1 MKKKILIISS
11 ILILALSL
19 TACGVKD
26 KAIKEIKGVDIKAY
40 MQEDQKDLK
49 EFKEAYIKDMEKVKN
64 DKEAEK
70 LLKEFKS
77 ELKTFATKKDKIKT
91 YNKLVKEQIA
101 QIADAAKREEAEKIL
116 ASYKDKLNKL
126 KSNKEMEKLTA
137 EINGKISE
145 ISGAA
150 FEVTASQ
157 VEMNT
162 TAAKAI
168 AQQSAKASS
177 GGSSVS
183 QTASKGTKNRA
194 KQRVWVV
201 DRAAWTETITKY
213 RTETQQYTVYVC
225 NGVEFPDYSSG
236 YAYQDKIYEEEG
248 INTRLYPMTKTRTV
262 QVPYT
267 ETINHPEEG
276 HWEYR

>member
-1 MKKKILIISS
+1 MKKIILIAS
-11 ILILALSL
+11 ILILAFSL

-40 MQEDQKDLK
+40 MEEDQKDLK

-70 LLKEFKS
+70 LLKQFKD

-91 YNKLVKEQIA
+91 YKELVLKEA
-101 QIADAAKREEAEKIL
+101 GDKKSEAEKVL
-116 ASYKDKLNKL
+116 KDYEKKLSEV
-126 KSNKEMEKLTA
+126 KSNKELDKLTK
-137 EINGKISE
+137 EINTKISE
-145 ISGAA
+145 ITGMAVAVTTS
-150 FEVTASQ
+150 EVETS
-157 VEMNT
+157 T
-162 TAAKAI
+162 PAAKAYTK
-168 AQQSAKASS
+168 QASS
-177 GGSSVS
+177 GRSTSGH
-183 QTASKGTKNRA
+183 T

-201 DRAAWTETITKY
+201 DKEAWTETVTKY
-213 RTETQQYTVYVC
+213 RTSTQQYTVYRA
-225 NGVEFPDYSSG
+225 NDGTEFNDYASAN
-236 YAYQDKIYEEEG
+236 AYLEKLSEEG
-248 INTRLYPMTKTRTV
+248 IPCHIGPVTKTRTV

>member
-19 TACGVKD
+19 TSCGVKD

-40 MQEDQKDLK
+40 MQEDQKDIK

-70 LLKEFKS
+70 LLKQFK
-77 ELKTFATKKDKIKT
+77 EDLKTFATKKDKIKT
-91 YNKLVKEQIA
+91 YKELVLKQA
-101 QIADAAKREEAEKIL
+101 GDKKAEAEKVL
-116 ASYKDKLNKL
+116 KEYEKKLNDV
-126 KSNKEMEKLTA
+126 KSNKELDKLTKEINEKLT
-137 EINGKISE
+137 EKTGSTIS
-145 ISGAA
+145 
-150 FEVTASQ
+150 VTTS
-157 VEMNT
+157 EDET
-162 TAAKAI
+162 STPAAKAYTR
-168 AQQSAKASS
+168 QASSGNTSSTRKS
-177 GGSSVS
+177 GGSSGH
-183 QTASKGTKNRA
+183 T

-201 DRAAWTETITKY
+201 DKAAWTETVTKY
-213 RTETQQYTVYVC
+213 RTETQQYTVYRC
-225 NGVEFPDYSSG
+225 SDGTEFNDYESA
-236 YAYQDKIYEEEG
+236 YAYYLNMLDEG
-248 INTRLYPMTKTRTV
+248 TPVNFGPFTKTRTV

>member
-1 MKKKILIISS
+1 MKKILLLAS
-11 ILILALSL
+11 ILILAFSL

-26 KAIKEIKGVDIKAY
+26 KAIKEIEGVDIKAY

-70 LLKEFKS
+70 LLKQFKND
-77 ELKTFATKKDKIKT
+77 LKTFATKKDKIKT
-91 YNKLVKEQIA
+91 YKELVIKEA
-101 QIADAAKREEAEKIL
+101 GDKKAEAEKVL
-116 ASYKDKLNKL
+116 KDYEKKLSDV
-126 KSNKEMEKLTA
+126 KSNKELDKLTK
-137 EINGKISE
+137 EINAKISE
-145 ISGAA
+145 ITGMAVAVTTS
-150 FEVTASQ
+150 EVETS
-157 VEMNT
+157 T
-162 TAAKAI
+162 PAAKAYTK
-168 AQQSAKASS
+168 QASLGRSTS
-177 GGSSVS
+177 GH
-183 QTASKGTKNRA
+183 T

-201 DRAAWTETITKY
+201 DKAAWTETVTKY

-267 ETINHPEEG
+267 ETINHSEEG

>member
-1 MKKKILIISS
+1 MKKILLLAS
-11 ILILALSL
+11 ILILAFSL

-70 LLKEFKS
+70 LLKQFKND
-77 ELKTFATKKDKIKT
+77 LKTFATKKDKIKT
-91 YNKLVKEQIA
+91 YKELVIKEA
-101 QIADAAKREEAEKIL
+101 GDKKAEAEKVL
-116 ASYKDKLNKL
+116 KDYEKKLNEV
-126 KSNKEMEKLTA
+126 KSNKELDKLTK
-137 EINGKISE
+137 EINAKISE
-145 ISGAA
+145 ITGMAVAVTTS
-150 FEVTASQ
+150 EVETS
-157 VEMNT
+157 T
-162 TAAKAI
+162 PAAKAYTR
-168 AQQSAKASS
+168 QASS
-177 GGSSVS
+177 GRSTSGH
-183 QTASKGTKNRA
+183 A

-201 DRAAWTETITKY
+201 DKEAWTETVTKY
-213 RTETQQYTVYVC
+213 RTETQQCTVYRA
-225 NGVEFPDYSSG
+225 NDGTEFNDYASAN
-236 YAYQDKIYEEEG
+236 AYLEKLSEEG
-248 INTRLYPMTKTRTV
+248 IPCHIGPVTKTRTV

>member
-162 TAAKAI
+162 PAAKAI
-168 AQQSAKASS
+168 AQRSAKASS

-201 DRAAWTETITKY
+201 DRAAWTETVTKY
-213 RTETQQYTVYVC
+213 RTETQQYTVYRA
-225 NGVEFPDYSSG
+225 NDGTEFNDYASAN
-236 YAYQDKIYEEEG
+236 AYLEKLSEEG
-248 INTRLYPMTKTRTV
+248 IPCHIGPVTKTRTV

-267 ETINHPEEG
+267 ETISHPEEG

>member
-1 MKKKILIISS
+1 MDIFKNKKTIALLS
-11 ILILALSL
+11 IFFIAIMITSC
-19 TACGVKD
+19 TMSAKD

-49 EFKEAYIKDMEKVKN
+49 EFKEAYIKDMDKVKN

-91 YNKLVKEQIA
+91 CKELVIKQA
-101 QIADAAKREEAEKIL
+101 GDKKAEAEKVL
-116 ASYKDKLNKL
+116 KDYEKKLNEV
-126 KSNKEMEKLTA
+126 KSNKDLEKLTT
-137 EINGKISE
+137 EINTKLTEKTGKTVEVSTSE
-145 ISGAA
+145 IETSTPA
-150 FEVTASQ
+150 
-157 VEMNT
+157 
-162 TAAKAI
+162 
-168 AQQSAKASS
+168 AQQAIKQTSS
-177 GGSSVS
+177 NSGSSH
-183 QTASKGTKNRA
+183 A

-201 DRAAWTETITKY
+201 DKAAWTETVTKY
-213 RTETQQYTVYVC
+213 RTETQQYTAYVC
-225 NGVEFPDYSSG
+225 DGIEFPDYDSG
-236 YAYQDKIYEEEG
+236 YAYYSRDDLDHVPG
-248 INTRLYPMTKTRTV
+248 RLYPVTKTRTV

>member
-11 ILILALSL
+11 IVILALSL
-19 TACGVKD
+19 TSCGVKD

-70 LLKEFKS
+70 LLKQFK
-77 ELKTFATKKDKIKT
+77 EDLKTFATKEDKIKT
-91 YNKLVKEQIA
+91 YKELVLKQA
-101 QIADAAKREEAEKIL
+101 GDKKAEAEKVL
-116 ASYKDKLNKL
+116 KDYEKKLNEV
-126 KSNKEMEKLTA
+126 KSNKELDKLTKEINEKLTEKTGSA
-137 EINGKISE
+137 ISVTT
-145 ISGAA
+145 S
-150 FEVTASQ
+150 EVETS
-157 VEMNT
+157 T
-162 TAAKAI
+162 PAAKAYTRQ
-168 AQQSAKASS
+168 ASSGSSASTRKS
-177 GGSSVS
+177 GGSS
-183 QTASKGTKNRA
+183 GHA

-201 DRAAWTETITKY
+201 DKAAWTETVTKY

>member
-1 MKKKILIISS
+1 MKKILIISS
-11 ILILALSL
+11 ILILTLSL
-19 TACGVKD
+19 TACGAKD

-40 MQEDQKDLK
+40 MEEDQKDLK
-49 EFKEAYIKDMEKVKN
+49 EFTEAYIKDMKKVKN

-91 YNKLVKEQIA
+91 YKKLVLKQA
-101 QIADAAKREEAEKIL
+101 GDKKAAAEKVL
-116 ASYKDKLNKL
+116 KDYEKKLNEV
-126 KSNKEMEKLTA
+126 KSNKDLEKLTTD
-137 EINGKISE
+137 INTKLTEKTGKTVEVSTSE
-145 ISGAA
+145 IETSTPA
-150 FEVTASQ
+150 
-157 VEMNT
+157 
-162 TAAKAI
+162 
-168 AQQSAKASS
+168 AQQAIKQTSS
-177 GGSSVS
+177 NSGSSH
-183 QTASKGTKNRA
+183 A
-194 KQRVWVV
+194 KQRVWIV
-201 DRAAWTETITKY
+201 DKAAWTETVTKY

>member
-1 MKKKILIISS
+1 MKKILLLAS
-11 ILILALSL
+11 ILILAFSL

-26 KAIKEIKGVDIKAY
+26 KAIKEIKRVDIKAY
-40 MQEDQKDLK
+40 MEEDQKDLK

-70 LLKEFKS
+70 LLKQFKND
-77 ELKTFATKKDKIKT
+77 LKTFATKKDKIKT
-91 YNKLVKEQIA
+91 YKELVIKEA
-101 QIADAAKREEAEKIL
+101 GYKKAEAEKVL
-116 ASYKDKLNKL
+116 KDYEKKLSEV
-126 KSNKEMEKLTA
+126 KSNKELDKLTK
-137 EINGKISE
+137 EINAKISE
-145 ISGAA
+145 ITGMAVAVTTS
-150 FEVTASQ
+150 EVETS
-157 VEMNT
+157 T
-162 TAAKAI
+162 PAAKAYTK
-168 AQQSAKASS
+168 QTSTGRSTS
-177 GGSSVS
+177 GH
-183 QTASKGTKNRA
+183 T
-194 KQRVWVV
+194 KQRVWIV
-201 DRAAWTETITKY
+201 DKEAWTETVTKY

>member
-91 YNKLVKEQIA
+91 YKELVLKEA
-101 QIADAAKREEAEKIL
+101 GDKKAEAEKVL
-116 ASYKDKLNKL
+116 KEYEKKLNDV
-126 KSNKEMEKLTA
+126 KSNKELDKLTK
-137 EINGKISE
+137 EINEKITEKTGEAISVTTSE
-145 ISGAA
+145 
-150 FEVTASQ
+150 
-157 VEMNT
+157 VET
-162 TAAKAI
+162 STPAAKAYTR
-168 AQQSAKASS
+168 QASSGNASSTRKS
-177 GGSSVS
+177 GGSS
-183 QTASKGTKNRA
+183 GHA

-201 DRAAWTETITKY
+201 DKAAWTETAY
-213 RTETQQYTVYVC
+213 RTESYQETVYII
-225 NGVEFPDYSSG
+225 NGREFTNYDEA
-236 YAYQDKIYEEEG
+236 YAYWCQLDDAG
-248 INTRLYPMTKTRTV
+248 IETGSFGPSTVTKTR

-267 ETINHPEEG
+267 ISHPEEG

>member
-26 KAIKEIKGVDIKAY
+26 KAIKEIKGVDLKAY

-70 LLKEFKS
+70 LLKQFKTD
-77 ELKTFATKKDKIKT
+77 LKTFATKEDKIKT
-91 YNKLVKEQIA
+91 YKELVLKQA
-101 QIADAAKREEAEKIL
+101 GDKKAEAEKVL
-116 ASYKDKLNKL
+116 KEYEKKLNDV
-126 KSNKEMEKLTA
+126 KSNKELDKLTKEINEKLMEKTG
-137 EINGKISE
+137 ETISVTT
-145 ISGAA
+145 S
-150 FEVTASQ
+150 EVETS
-157 VEMNT
+157 T
-162 TAAKAI
+162 PAAKAYTK
-168 AQQSAKASS
+168 QASGSTSSTRKS
-177 GGSSVS
+177 GGSS
-183 QTASKGTKNRA
+183 GHA

-201 DRAAWTETITKY
+201 DKAAWTETVTKY
-213 RTETQQYTVYVC
+213 RTETQQYTVYRC
-225 NGVEFPDYSSG
+225 SDGTEFNDYESAYEYYCQDGVTVNFGPV
-236 YAYQDKIYEEEG
+236 
-248 INTRLYPMTKTRTV
+248 TKTRTV

-267 ETINHPEEG
+267 ETINHSEEG

>member
-11 ILILALSL
+11 ILILAISL

-26 KAIKEIKGVDIKAY
+26 KAIKEIKGVDLKAY

-70 LLKEFKS
+70 LLKQFK
-77 ELKTFATKKDKIKT
+77 EDLKTFATKKDKIKI
-91 YNKLVKEQIA
+91 YKELVLKEA
-101 QIADAAKREEAEKIL
+101 GDKKAEAEKVL
-116 ASYKDKLNKL
+116 KEYEKKLNEV
-126 KSNKEMEKLTA
+126 KSNKELDKLTK
-137 EINGKISE
+137 EINAKLTEKTGSAISVTT
-145 ISGAA
+145 S
-150 FEVTASQ
+150 EVETS
-157 VEMNT
+157 T
-162 TAAKAI
+162 PAAKAYTR
-168 AQQSAKASS
+168 QASS
-177 GGSSVS
+177 GSASSTRKSAGSSGH
-183 QTASKGTKNRA
+183 T

-201 DRAAWTETITKY
+201 DKAAWTETVTKY
-213 RTETQQYTVYVC
+213 RTDTQQYTVYMC
-225 NGVEFPDYSSG
+225 DGIEFPDYDSG
-236 YAYQDKIYEEEG
+236 YAYYSRDDLDHVPG
-248 INTRLYPMTKTRTV
+248 RLYPVTKTRTV

>member
-19 TACGVKD
+19 TSCGVKD

-70 LLKEFKS
+70 LLKQFK
-77 ELKTFATKKDKIKT
+77 EDLKTFATKEDKIKT
-91 YNKLVKEQIA
+91 YKELVLKQA
-101 QIADAAKREEAEKIL
+101 GDKKAEAEKVL
-116 ASYKDKLNKL
+116 KDYEKKLNNV
-126 KSNKEMEKLTA
+126 KSNKELDKLTKEINEKLTEKTGSA
-137 EINGKISE
+137 ISVTTSE
-145 ISGAA
+145 VETSTPAARAYTRQASSGN
-150 FEVTASQ
+150 TAS
-157 VEMNT
+157 T
-162 TAAKAI
+162 RK
-168 AQQSAKASS
+168 S
-177 GGSSVS
+177 GGSSGH
-183 QTASKGTKNRA
+183 T

-201 DRAAWTETITKY
+201 DKAAWTETVTKY
-213 RTETQQYTVYVC
+213 RTETQQYTVYIC

-236 YAYQDKIYEEEG
+236 YAYQEKIYEEEG
-248 INTRLYPMTKTRTV
+248 INTRLYPATKTRTV

>member
-1 MKKKILIISS
+1 MKKIILIAS
-11 ILILALSL
+11 ILILAFSL

-70 LLKEFKS
+70 LLKQFK
-77 ELKTFATKKDKIKT
+77 EDLKTFATKKDKIKT
-91 YNKLVKEQIA
+91 YKELVLKEA
-101 QIADAAKREEAEKIL
+101 GDKKSEAEKVL
-116 ASYKDKLNKL
+116 KDYEKKLSEV
-126 KSNKEMEKLTA
+126 KSNKELDKLTK
-137 EINGKISE
+137 EINARISE
-145 ISGAA
+145 ITGMAVAVTTS
-150 FEVTASQ
+150 EVETS
-157 VEMNT
+157 T
-162 TAAKAI
+162 PAAKTYTK
-168 AQQSAKASS
+168 QASS
-177 GGSSVS
+177 GRNTSGH
-183 QTASKGTKNRA
+183 T

-201 DRAAWTETITKY
+201 DKEAWTETVTKY
-213 RTETQQYTVYVC
+213 RTETQQYTVYRC
-225 NGVEFPDYSSG
+225 SDGAEFPDYAS
-236 YAYQDKIYEEEG
+236 AYEYYCYVGENGDPVNFG
-248 INTRLYPMTKTRTV
+248 AVTKTRTV